1 MIKKTILMLLVL
13 VGGVMQAGATTL
25 HVGMENNYTGDVY
38 VYRFGGTSADN
49 WDSMGDGQKATFDA
63 IKYGRRWYTID
74 MNENSKAVVRWDNWS
89 KQTYD
94 VSDISGDDYYIY
106 ISTNSGTDGKYYA
119 GQLDNPFWTGLYFMN
134 SVDNNW
140 TSSVTNNMTV
150 SLDKNE
156 FTYEFSRSQLSN
168 VSSIYFRFKHV
179 ENVYFCEDGVYKN
192 DWTQLYPETNNTLV
206 SIATPITEYH
216 QGVSDNSWELNIPSY
231 DFTKIVITAK
241 YYNENGY
248 RWKITADAYISPL
261 LSKEY
266 GTFSVAVPLDF
277 SKATG
282 LTAYYASA
290 VNGSTVTMTK
300 LDGAVAKNTGL
311 LLKKAEGDISIPVAA
326 TGTDLSSSNSLKYG
340 TGDNVSSDNIYN
352 RYVLATQSGVQNFY
366 KLSTTGNIVPTGKAY
381 LEIPATTSAP
391 SLSIDIDGE
400 TTGIE
405 VINAEMS
412 ETGTA
417 KGQAFDL
424 SGRRI
429 AEPTKGVYIMNGK
442 KMIVK

>member
-1 MIKKTILMLLVL
+1 MTLVI
-13 VGGVMQAGATTL
+13 VGGVMTANADDWVV
-25 HVGMENNYTGDVY
+25 VGPSDVVNGSNDWNTSIVANKMIKADDNHYYLVVQGCDLTASDVNNYSFKIVP
-38 VYRFGGTSADN
+38 YR
-49 WDSMGDGQKATFDA
+49 
-63 IKYGRRWYTID
+63 
-74 MNENSKAVVRWDNWS
+74 E
-89 KQTYD
+89 
-94 VSDISGDDYYIY
+94 
-106 ISTNSGTDGKYYA
+106 
-119 GQLDNPFWTGLYFMN
+119 
-134 SVDNNW
+134 
-140 TSSVTNNMTV
+140 
-150 SLDKNE
+150 
-156 FTYEFSRSQLSN
+156 
-168 VSSIYFRFKHV
+168 
-179 ENVYFCEDGVYKN
+179 
-192 DWTQLYPETNNTLV
+192 
-206 SIATPITEYH
+206 
-216 QGVSDNSWELNIPSY
+216 DNSWESPQYPGSGVGDNYGFRISDNGTYTLIYTIDFSNDSPSLKVVPVKDLTLSNNISEANATWNTDNQSYHFSYVEGTTWSIDVNSANVSGDWEFRIWTNGILGWDGWHNIAASSQGESLAIGSTVDASYASDDTNNSWKVSYPSY
-231 DFTKIVITAK
+231 SFKKYTISIEYDVINYKWIVS
-241 YYNENGY
+241 
-248 RWKITADAYISPL
+248 ADAYISPL

-266 GTFSVAVPLDF
+266 GTFSVAAPLDF

-300 LDGAVAKNTGL
+300 LDGAVAENTGL

-340 TGDNVSSDNIYN
+340 TGGNVSSDNNYN

-366 KLSTTGNIVPTGKAY
+366 KLSTTGNIVPEGKAY
-381 LEIPATTSAP
+381 LEIPATNSAP

-405 VINAEMS
+405 VINAEIS

-417 KGQAFDL
+417 NGQAFDL